1 MYDFSPYYP
10 AGESTVF
17 TMVDCDMG
25 DSTYSSPERIKL
37 VDTEAENGAEF
48 PGAMFGEGSLTMI
61 IAFIAL
67 IASIASIVVN
77 VCNSKN
83 AKKLVFAGTN
93 ETEEDN

>member
-1 MYDFSPYYP
+1 MYDFSPFYP

-37 VDTEAENGAEF
+37 VDSEAENGAEF
-48 PGAMFGEGSLTMI
+48 PGSIFGEGSLTMI

-67 IASIASIVVN
+67 VASIASIVVN
-77 VCNSKN
+77 VCNSNK
-83 AKKLVFAGTN
+83 AKKLVLSGTN
-93 ETEEDN
+93 ETKEDN